1 MKDLRAKLLVA
12 VIGLLTSIA
21 TSARAQDLQ
30 ALLTG
35 FEEVAPKN
43 TAAHGSFSATLS
55 PDQTTITYTLTWT
68 ALTGPP
74 LFAHIHIAQ
83 KGVNGGI
90 VVFLCG
96 PQPSAPNPNN
106 TKPPCE
112 NAASGTATGTITAT
126 DIKPFGD
133 PPAPAGPQGFTSG
146 DLSTV
151 LRYILAGD
159 AYANVHTTMYPGG
172 EIRGQIRINVVNRD

>member
-1 MKDLRAKLLVA
+1 MRTRLLVA
-12 VIGLLTSIA
+12 VIGLLTCA
-21 TSARAQDLQ
+21 TTSVQAQDLQ

-43 TAAHGSFSATLS
+43 TSARGSFSAILS
-55 PDQTTITYTLTWT
+55 PDLSTITYTLTWT
-68 ALTGPP
+68 GLTGPP
-74 LFAHIHIAQ
+74 LFAHIHIGQ

-112 NAASGTATGTITAT
+112 NAATGTASGTITAA

-133 PPAPAGPQGFTSG
+133 PAPPVGPQGFSSG
-146 DLSTV
+146 DLSSV
-151 LRYILAGD
+151 LRYIIAGS

-172 EIRGQIRINVVNRD
+172 EIRGQIRTNRVNTD